1 MSYSEDEQR
10 RERLV
15 LASPELASG
24 RQLLQSSHLNESP
37 AFQRPQPAGTAP
49 VSDENMTR
57 KYEELKKSYD
67 TLAQEKAKL

>member
-1 MSYSEDEQR
+1 LSCSEDEQR

-24 RQLLQSSHLNESP
+24 KHLQQSSHLNESP

-67 TLAQEKAKL
+67 ALTLEKAKL